1 MTAFTVGFSFTN
13 SAPIACLVRIP
24 GTINSKCGQ
33 GVKLIQKWDGLRSA
47 IRYLLRDSE
56 FGSSIKDSN
65 NPDPPIEHVPQTTNS
80 TTIRW
85 VEKLLQI
92 PIDDHRKFVVWRI
105 LAPYL
110 INIRKS
116 SSEWAYDTIQNWLDI
131 CRNLKQLDFSPNY
144 TVRYNIKS
152 AKRNGYLPISLEKL
166 KIENWYLYHVLV
178 NSQVGNKL

>member
-1 MTAFTVGFSFTN
+1 VWTGSQINTKMGWPEICDTISVTRFRIWLINKRLEQSRSTN
-13 SAPIACLVRIP
+13 RAR
-24 GTINSKCGQ
+24 T
-33 GVKLIQKWDGLRSA
+33 
-47 IRYLLRDSE
+47 
-56 FGSSIKDSN
+56 
-65 NPDPPIEHVPQTTNS
+65 QTTNS

-166 KIENWYLYHVLV
+166 KIENSYLYHVLV

>member
-1 MTAFTVGFSFTN
+1 MGWPEICDTISVTRFRIWLINKRLEQSRSTN
-13 SAPIACLVRIP
+13 RAR
-24 GTINSKCGQ
+24 T
-33 GVKLIQKWDGLRSA
+33 
-47 IRYLLRDSE
+47 
-56 FGSSIKDSN
+56 
-65 NPDPPIEHVPQTTNS
+65 QTTNS

-166 KIENWYLYHVLV
+166 KIENSYLYHVLV